1 MIFDFRGERQ
11 RVAHQMSDAL
21 VFGWPAMP
29 ATLASIPLKV
39 QVFYSPHPQTAASY
53 QGCKVRLRLRGISYP
68 DSWRQTHMSI
78 VVLLE
83 IQVKPEALDEMKAFI
98 KKILPDTRAYDG
110 CQGLDVYGN
119 LDDTGNLVFYER
131 WDSRQHYEKYLAWRT
146 ETEIVNQLGA
156 MLAAPP
162 SIRYFERL
170 DV

>member
-1 MIFDFRGERQ
+1 
-11 RVAHQMSDAL
+11 
-21 VFGWPAMP
+21 
-29 ATLASIPLKV
+29 
-39 QVFYSPHPQTAASY
+39 
-53 QGCKVRLRLRGISYP
+53 
-68 DSWRQTHMSI
+68 MSI

-119 LDDTGNLVFYER
+119 LDDTGTLVLYER
-131 WDSRQHYEKYLAWRT
+131 WESLQHYEKYLAWRT